1 MRIGIEKTED
11 VVTGREKQNFN
22 ITTDN
27 SAIKHIAEFKIWAW
41 ILFTKAWASSIRS
54 EARANY

>member
-41 ILFTKAWASSIRS
+41 ILFTKA
-54 EARANY
+54 